1 MLSKYVIIRTQIL
14 DHPLALENDLGFT
27 NPIIYTIEFSAHGL
41 SRIATKLG
49 MLMMLDSYMSDM
61 CLEAWEHGNEA
72 SKKHNDTSTSGSY
85 KNLNVVNNNGNNMA
99 MANILYVLN
108 KVLNE
113 KDVTPSSVLGATGAK
128 DGSNPTNNKA
138 SDLGAEESDSEVVEI
153 FNETT
158 SFMAPNQSKVSSS
171 STSEGG
177 NRKSSLYDKPY
188 DDDDDNDN
196 GDDDANEEY
205 TEAYMAFYKKFDI
218 IDVLV

>member
-1 MLSKYVIIRTQIL
+1 MLSKYVTIRTQIL

-27 NPIIYTIEFSAHGL
+27 NPIIYTIGFSAHGL

-61 CLEAWEHGNEA
+61 CLEAWE
-72 SKKHNDTSTSGSY
+72 
-85 KNLNVVNNNGNNMA
+85 
-99 MANILYVLN
+99 
-108 KVLNE
+108 
-113 KDVTPSSVLGATGAK
+113 DVTPSSVLGATGAK

-158 SFMAPNQSKVSSS
+158 SFMDPNQSKVSSS

-177 NRKSSLYDKPY
+177 NRKSSLYDDPY

-205 TEAYMAFYKKFDI
+205 TKAYIAFYKKFDI